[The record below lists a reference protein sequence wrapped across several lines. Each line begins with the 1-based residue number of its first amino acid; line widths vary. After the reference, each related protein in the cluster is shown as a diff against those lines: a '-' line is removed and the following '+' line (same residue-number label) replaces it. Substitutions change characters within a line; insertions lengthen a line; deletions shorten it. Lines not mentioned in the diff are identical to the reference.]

1 MNETGRPQDFP
12 LSNPRADRVRKVAQL
27 AGRPARLKRREF
39 LAEGPQAVREALVLH
54 QKRIAAGE
62 PGIVY
67 EVYASESCLD
77 RHPDLE
83 ALAEGTTAYL
93 ATDEVLAAMA
103 DTVTP
108 QGILAVCGFLDVSLE
123 QVLDAGPRLIA
134 VLCQVRDPGNAG
146 TVLRAAD
153 AAGAD
158 AVVLTASSVD
168 IYNPKAVRSTAGSL
182 FHLPVVLGAE
192 IEELVARCKERGI
205 GVLAADGQGQLNLDR
220 LQDQN
225 AARRLGARRL
235 GSDYALESP
244 TAWLFGNEAQGLVR
258 GRTRPGGPPGGRA
271 RVRGRRKPQPG
282 HGGDGLPL
290 RQRPLAAG
298 RRNSP
303 AAEPRRGA
311 QVARLSGGP
320 ERRQK
325 AGIHRRGSTARWAPA
340 VVRAVQLACSLA
352 GLVASRDGAVD
363 KGYHQAAD
371 NGQEPGTEIPEFHR
385 AAAEQEVADPAAD
398 DWRRQRRARGW

>member
-1 MNETGRPQDFP
+1 MNETGRPQESS

-27 AGRPARLKRREF
+27 AGRPARLKRSEF

-83 ALAEGTTAYL
+83 TLAEGTSAYL

-158 AVVLTASSVD
+158 AVILTGSSVD

-182 FHLPVVLGAE
+182 FHLPVVLGADVE
-192 IEELVARCKERGI
+192 DLAARFKERGI
-205 GVLAADGQGQLNLDR
+205 GVLAADGQGQLDLDL

-225 AARRLGARRL
+225 AARRLGAPA
-235 GSDYALESP
+235 GNAESVYALENP
-244 TAWLFGNEAQGLVR
+244 TAWLFGNEAQGLSE
-258 GRTRPGGPPGGRA
+258 A
-271 RVRGRRKPQPG
+271 ELSLADHRVAVPVYG
-282 HGGDGLPL
+282 
-290 RQRPLAAG
+290 
-298 RRNSP
+298 
-303 AAEPRRGA
+303 AAESLNVGTA
-311 QVARLSGGP
+311 ATVCLYASARS
-320 ERRQK
+320 QK
-325 AGIHRRGSTARWAPA
+325 RS
-340 VVRAVQLACSLA
+340 
-352 GLVASRDGAVD
+352 
-363 KGYHQAAD
+363 
-371 NGQEPGTEIPEFHR
+371 
-385 AAAEQEVADPAAD
+385 
-398 DWRRQRRARGW
+398 